1 MTHKKIKTV
10 LLGYGFSGKTFFA
23 PFLHVSNDFILK
35 GAWERSKKKIQNDYE
50 YTKSYSTLESI
61 LADEDIDV
69 VVVNTP
75 IDTHYKFAKQV
86 LKAGKHVIVEKAFTT
101 TAQEA
106 KELHLLAKNA
116 GVYLFVFQNR
126 RYDSDFKT
134 AKKVLDSGKLG
145 ALVEATISYDFFVP
159 EVRGAVHTEQPKS
172 GGEYNNRGSHITDQ
186 AVKLFGIPEAVL
198 ADFAALRKGSPV
210 EDYFLATLIYP
221 NKRVKLRATDISLEH
236 EYGYVFHGRNGS
248 YLQDRTDIQED
259 KLIAGA
265 TPSRE
270 DWVNHKNHKAGKLS
284 YLEEGKKITTFI
296 KSEEGNYF
304 EYFDAVYQ
312 TLINN
317 EPSPVSGWDGYRT
330 MTVMDAVRRSAE
342 EGKIVNITYEAIE
355 K

>member
-1 MTHKKIKTV
+1 MTINTIRTV

-23 PFLHVSNDFILK
+23 PFLDVSEGYLLK
-35 GAWERSKKKIQNDYE
+35 GAWERSKKKIQNDYD
-50 YTKSYSTLESI
+50 YTESYPSLEAV
-61 LADEDIDV
+61 LADDQVDL

-75 IDTHYKFAKQV
+75 IDTHFEYAKKV
-86 LKAGKHVIVEKAFTT
+86 LEAGKHAIVEKAFTN
-101 TAQEA
+101 TAEEA
-106 KELHLLAKNA
+106 KELHLLAKSR

-134 AKKVLDSGKLG
+134 TQKVLEMDKLG
-145 ALVEATISYDFFVP
+145 ELVEATISYDFFVP
-159 EVRGAVHTEQPKS
+159 NVRGDVHTEHPKS

-186 AVKLFGIPEAVL
+186 AVKLFGIPDAVL
-198 ADFAALRKGSPV
+198 ADFTALRKDSPV

-221 NKRVKLRATDISLEH
+221 DKRVKLRATDISLEH

-259 KLIAGA
+259 RLIAGA
-265 TPSRE
+265 IPSRE
-270 DWVNHKNHKAGKLS
+270 DWVNHKDHKDGKLS
-284 YLEEGKKITTFI
+284 YLEDGDKITEFI

-312 TLINN
+312 TIINN
-317 EPSPVSGWDGYRT
+317 APSPVSGWDGYRT

-342 EGKIVNITYEAIE
+342 EGKIIHISYEDIE